1 MVNQSLEKPHI
12 ICRTKE
18 WDAAEDWIGRIKHI
32 ENELDTITDRT
43 EENFLPLSVAF
54 TDFHS
59 RARTIFKLSS
69 AIAAQMTGAEIAMA
83 IDGLNGLL
91 EKMETYINRSET
103 SMSMSIEKLREI
115 QDTIHN
121 IHDPLKCF
129 QSITKTLR
137 HLSVT
142 ASIQSAPLLREN
154 KELKVLLDDVK
165 QFSEIISSRADS
177 IQNGLTSQR
186 SLFEQTLSEIFLF
199 EEKQQS
205 RAKMVL
211 EETIS
216 ILLSITEQYGIS
228 TVAAKRISARSSE
241 ISSSTEEIV
250 TAVQFHD
257 ITSQHLEG
265 VKKAL
270 GYAHKSCLALFD
282 GRGAVPDDKKM
293 EIVVARLMEFCKQQ
307 SVQLEHIRE
316 TFVTAVEGIANNLR
330 HIGVNVADISGDIQ
344 KITGDNG
351 RNRKTF
357 ISEMEGMLSSV
368 NASFNII
375 IKNADASRKLLDRML
390 LLSSNVKEEVA
401 KFITDIEEIAF
412 NIKLIAFN
420 TEIKSS
426 QIGKEGFALEVV
438 ADRIQQLSRETSEKA
453 ETVSEML
460 RIITASADE
469 LSSGITAAVQ
479 GSPDEVVK
487 ISGELE
493 ILEKTF
499 SALNKNIVPLLSDID
514 MNARDLSGDIQRL
527 TESINVHIV
536 FDERVKRAVSELTAI
551 SLHSQQSLLK
561 GVKPERESYRHPN
574 RSFPQGPFE
583 ISEVEF
589 LSGIHS
595 VPESA
600 LIAEYDIR
608 KKSVNNIGNSI
619 EFF

>member
-1 MVNQSLEKPHI
+1 
-12 ICRTKE
+12 
-18 WDAAEDWIGRIKHI
+18 
-32 ENELDTITDRT
+32 
-43 EENFLPLSVAF
+43 
-54 TDFHS
+54 
-59 RARTIFKLSS
+59 LSS

-91 EKMETYINRSET
+91 EKMETYMNRSET
-103 SMSMSIEKLREI
+103 SMSMTIEKLREI

-154 KELKVLLDDVK
+154 KELRVLLDDVK

-282 GRGAVPDDKKM
+282 VRGAVPDDKKM

-351 RNRKTF
+351 MNRKTF

-479 GSPDEVVK
+479 GSSDEVVK

-536 FDERVKRAVSELTAI
+536 FDERVKRAVSELNAI
-551 SLHSQQSLLK
+551 SSHSEQLLLEV
-561 GVKPERESYRHPN
+561 VKPEGESYRHAN
-574 RSFPQGPFE
+574 QSFPRGPFK
-583 ISEVEF
+583 ISEMEF

-595 VPESA
+595 VPESV
-600 LIAEYDIR
+600 LIAENDIQ
-608 KKSVNNIGNSI
+608 KKSVNDTGNSI